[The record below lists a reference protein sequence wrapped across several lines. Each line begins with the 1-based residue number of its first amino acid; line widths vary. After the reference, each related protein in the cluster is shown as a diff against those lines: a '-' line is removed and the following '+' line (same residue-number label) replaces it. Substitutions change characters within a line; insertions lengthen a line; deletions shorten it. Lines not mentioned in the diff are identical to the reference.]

1 MKDTNEI
8 SELIAD
14 VREQVIYFKEL
25 GVELLDVT
33 MAEAGAGSATADK
46 STTTGAARADATPN
60 AVAIPRDLPDVP
72 MAAPIEMLKPNVKR
86 PSKLAGLPS
95 LSKRAPLGNVTGNG
109 NSVKRANETHDANS
123 AEILGEGT
131 KEMTATG
138 APSLADAL
146 FDVGPELPKTSETI
160 EDIRRDIG
168 DCTRC

>member
-72 MAAPIEMLKPNVKR
+72 MAAPIEMSKPNVKR

-95 LSKRAPLGNVTGNG
+95 LSKRTPVGNTTGSG
-109 NSVKRANETHDANS
+109 NPVKKENEAHDANS
-123 AEILGEGT
+123 ADVLSDGT
-131 KEMTATG
+131 KEIT
-138 APSLADAL
+138 
-146 FDVGPELPKTSETI
+146 
-160 EDIRRDIG
+160 
-168 DCTRC
+168 